1 MTTTQIFFE
10 EATTTTSTTTSV
22 ATSTVPTAAGF
33 TPLAS
38 ASGYVAK
45 RSSEDAA
52 APAIRGRRMEERA
65 APRKLS
71 CPQVGKPGSFGQFPQ
86 SVICGALVIAKTTST
101 RTFTATNKATT
112 TLPVATSTITST
124 TTITSTSISAA
135 LPATTTTTTTL
146 SFSTTEL
153 ASSKST
159 TTATQTVT
167 VIEASSTIYA
177 ACAPNNIINHANNN
191 QGITTIYSTG
201 QFQPTTTSEVAIAEP
216 IACCEQCQKT
226 PGCTGFAQ
234 YPGGGQ
240 ARCFFFTVVPGQYNA
255 ASNLGQFFQSNAGF
269 EPRDGYTMGNG
280 PCGQLGNRGSS

>member
-1 MTTTQIFFE
+1 MFLTSILLAALSVHFSIVQAYEFATAKLCTTNYGAKSTAVKTNSYVVTVPITILKKFTTTLTSTITPAPATTTSTETVTTTSVVLTTPTETFTDTVSTTSTLTTTQIFFE

-112 TLPVATSTITST
+112 TLPVATSTITVS
-124 TTITSTSISAA
+124 SLYPH
-135 LPATTTTTTTL
+135 LPQKGYIPLWT
-146 SFSTTEL
+146 
-153 ASSKST
+153 
-159 TTATQTVT
+159 
-167 VIEASSTIYA
+167 
-177 ACAPNNIINHANNN
+177 NHQN
-191 QGITTIYSTG
+191 
-201 QFQPTTTSEVAIAEP
+201 
-216 IACCEQCQKT
+216 
-226 PGCTGFAQ
+226 
-234 YPGGGQ
+234 
-240 ARCFFFTVVPGQYNA
+240 
-255 ASNLGQFFQSNAGF
+255 
-269 EPRDGYTMGNG
+269 
-280 PCGQLGNRGSS
+280 